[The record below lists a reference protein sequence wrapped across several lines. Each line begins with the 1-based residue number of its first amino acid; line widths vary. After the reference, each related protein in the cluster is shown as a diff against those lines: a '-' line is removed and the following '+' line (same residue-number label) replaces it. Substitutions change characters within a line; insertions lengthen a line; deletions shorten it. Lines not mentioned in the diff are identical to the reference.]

1 MSKNYTNYN
10 KPKETKKQNEDH
22 MAVTLEDNEQAT
34 TPVVDV
40 TSLDQTDTTADPAT
54 QVTPEDDEQ
63 TSTPES
69 TPEAEPIIG
78 VVSNCK
84 MLNVRAAADK
94 KADIITIFN
103 AGTEVEIIEEG
114 STDEFYHIHHVSA
127 DEINTFGYC
136 MKDFITIK

>member
-10 KPKETKKQNEDH
+10 KPQEAKKQNE
-22 MAVTLEDNEQAT
+22 VTVTPEDNEQT
-34 TPVVDV
+34 STPVVDV
-40 TSLDQTDTTADPAT
+40 TSLDQTDATADPAT
-54 QVTPEDDEQ
+54 PVTPEDEQ
-63 TSTPES
+63 TSTPEPE
-69 TPEAEPIIG
+69 PEAEPIIG

-114 STDEFYHIHHVSA
+114 STDEFYHIHHVST
-127 DEINTFGYC
+127 DDINTFGYC